1 MKHGLKVGLI
11 GILLLLLA
19 GFGVLTLRVD
29 SIVKS
34 GIEHHGREMT
44 GTPVTVSDVSISL
57 FSGQGTIRGFR
68 VANPENYNR
77 EYALEADEIF
87 IEMDLYS
94 LVSDTVVVRELRL
107 LSPKIYIE
115 QKLSENNLHDII
127 THMESLDSDREAE
140 KGMVIEQ
147 FLLQNG
153 EAELFTAVGGERSVL
168 LDISAIEA
176 NDLGRGSG
184 RQAILEIAKRVAD
197 EIQRETMNSSWEK
210 VKDAVEDLFN

>member
-57 FSGQGTIRGFR
+57 FSGQGSIRGLR
-68 VANPENYNR
+68 VANPENYSR
-77 EYALEADEIF
+77 EYAVEADEIF

-94 LVSDTVVVRELRL
+94 LASDTVVVRELRL

-115 QKLSENNLHDII
+115 QKLPENNLHDII
-127 THMESLDSDREAE
+127 THMGSLDSDREAE

-168 LDISAIEA
+168 LDISAIEV
-176 NDLGRGSG
+176 NDLGRGG
-184 RQAILEIAKRVAD
+184 ARQAILEIAERVAD
-197 EIQRETMNSSWEK
+197 EIQRETMNNSWEK

>member
-1 MKHGLKVGLI
+1 MRHGLKVGLI

-34 GIEHHGREMT
+34 GIEHHGREMA

-57 FSGQGTIRGFR
+57 FSGQGSIRGLR
-68 VANPENYNR
+68 VENPENYSR
-77 EYALEADEIF
+77 EYAVEADEIF
-87 IEMDLYS
+87 IKMDLYS
-94 LVSDTVVVRELRL
+94 LFSDTVVVRELRL
-107 LSPKIYIE
+107 RSPKIYIE
-115 QKLSENNLHDII
+115 QKLPENNLHDII
-127 THMESLDSDREAE
+127 THMESLDSDHETE
-140 KGMVIEQ
+140 KGMVIEK

-153 EAELFTAVGGERSVL
+153 EAELFTAVGGERSVQ
-168 LDISAIEA
+168 LDISAIEV
-176 NDLGRGSG
+176 NDLGRGG
-184 RQAILEIAKRVAD
+184 ARQAILEIAERVAD